1 MILLIALCVI
11 GYFIGIVQDNQIN
24 YMPIKQVDLH
34 FMAVLG
40 LLITGVFTA
49 YFQWI

>member
-1 MILLIALCVI
+1 MILLIALRVI

-34 FMAVLG
+34 FIAVLG
-40 LLITGVFTA
+40 LLITGAFTA
-49 YFQWI
+49 YFQRI